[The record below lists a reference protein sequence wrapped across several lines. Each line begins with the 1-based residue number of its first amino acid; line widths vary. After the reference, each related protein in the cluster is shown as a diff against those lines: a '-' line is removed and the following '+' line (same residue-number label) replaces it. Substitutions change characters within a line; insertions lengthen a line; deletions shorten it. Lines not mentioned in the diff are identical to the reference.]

1 MASIEETFIRNLA
14 VVTDRLGH
22 NFNRPNL
29 VKQALTHPSACGRH
43 LIVADS
49 YERLEFLGDRVLGLV
64 IADMLL
70 RSFPKESE
78 GSLAKRF
85 TALVRREALALV
97 AQKLGF
103 DKLIVL
109 AKGEEES
116 GEREN
121 PALQAD
127 VCEALIGALYLDG
140 GYAAAQSFIE
150 KNWKPLLNQD
160 LSPPQDAK
168 STLQEWAQG
177 RGLPLPTYQEI
188 SRSGPPHAPLFN
200 IQVSVKGLDPVI
212 KQGNSKRKG
221 EQEAANELLRLISEN
236 GIS

>member
-1 MASIEETFIRNLA
+1 MPSIDEFHARNLDVA
-14 VVTDRLGH
+14 TVTLEHKFDR
-22 NFNRPNL
+22 PQL
-29 VKQALTHPSACGRH
+29 VKQALTHPSACGRNQ
-43 LIVADS
+43 IVSDS

-70 RSFPKESE
+70 QTFPKESE

-85 TALVRREALALV
+85 TALVRREALAIV

-127 VCEALIGALYLDG
+127 VCEALIGALYLDA
-140 GYAAAQSFIE
+140 GYEAVQRFIQ

-177 RGLPLPTYQEI
+177 RGLPLPTYKEV
-188 SRSGPPHAPLFN
+188 SRSGPPHAPLFD
-200 IQVSVKGLDPVI
+200 IQVFVKGLDPVI

-221 EQEAANELLRLISEN
+221 EQEAAKELLRFISES
-236 GIS
+236 GV

>member
-1 MASIEETFIRNLA
+1 MPSTDVSYIDSITSVSVILEHKF
-14 VVTDRLGH
+14 DR
-22 NFNRPNL
+22 PQL
-29 VKQALTHPSACGRH
+29 VKQALTHPSACGRN
-43 LIVADS
+43 LIVSDS
-49 YERLEFLGDRVLGLV
+49 YERLEFLGDRVLGLA

-70 RSFPKESE
+70 HSFPKESE

-97 AQKLGF
+97 ARKLGF
-103 DKLIVL
+103 DRLIVL

-127 VCEALIGALYLDG
+127 VCEALIGALYLDA
-140 GYAAAQSFIE
+140 GYDAAQKFIQ

-177 RGLPLPTYQEI
+177 RGLPLPTYQEV

-221 EQEAANELLRLISEN
+221 EQEAAKELLRFISES
-236 GIS
+236 GM

>member
-1 MASIEETFIRNLA
+1 MPSTNISYADSIAS
-14 VVTDRLGH
+14 VTVILEHKFDRPELI
-22 NFNRPNL
+22 
-29 VKQALTHPSACGRH
+29 KQALTHPSACGRN
-43 LIVADS
+43 LIVSDS

-70 RSFPKESE
+70 HSFPKESE

-97 AQKLGF
+97 AKKLGF

-127 VCEALIGALYLDG
+127 VCESLIGALYLDA
-140 GYAAAQSFIE
+140 GYDAALRFIQ

-177 RGLPLPTYQEI
+177 RGLPLPTYKEV

-221 EQEAANELLRLISEN
+221 EQEAAKELLRFISEN
-236 GIS
+236 GM

>member
-1 MASIEETFIRNLA
+1 MASTEEKLSRNLNA
-14 VVTDRLGH
+14 VTGKLEHKFDK
-22 NFNRPNL
+22 PQL
-29 VKQALTHPSACGRH
+29 VKQALTHPSACGRN

-70 RSFPKESE
+70 RHFPKESE

-127 VCEALIGALYLDG
+127 VCEALIGALYLDA
-140 GYAAAQSFIE
+140 GYNTVQRFIE
-150 KNWKPLLNQD
+150 KNWKPLLSQD

-177 RGLPLPTYQEI
+177 RGLPLPTYQEV
-188 SRSGPPHAPLFN
+188 SRSGPPHAPIFN
-200 IQVSVKGLDPVI
+200 IQVSVKGLDPII

-221 EQEAANELLRLISEN
+221 EQEAAIELLRFISEN
-236 GIS
+236 GM